1 MNSSPGIVGSDEPG
15 DKSSPAETRTPRRV
29 LGFAPS
35 STCSTPPPSVF
46 DGGDE
51 QQLSPF
57 GQAMNDEEMTSG
69 FASIQVSQPPSP
81 LSRQA
86 SALTTELQNH
96 PFESAM
102 YRLKSLRTPN
112 DDRSGKVPGAMAK
125 RAERGGSQHLV
136 SRSHSLSS
144 SAMAIPLSSRA
155 RTAPDQLP
163 ELTESMIEKLLA
175 KMDGS
180 PDETSEQGKRNGN
193 GKSNGKS
200 NGNGKSNNKS
210 KNTTTASNKSKTPDV
225 TELCPP
231 QRRRNGAGK
240 RVPSS
245 AFLNDLNS
253 LKVRQES
260 MNFGEVQSTRKNN
273 NRNRSP

>member
-112 DDRSGKVPGAMAK
+112 DDRSGKVPGAVAK

-193 GKSNGKS
+193 GKSNG

-231 QRRRNGAGK
+231 QRRRNCAGK

>member
-1 MNSSPGIVGSDEPG
+1 MNSPTASTGIVGSDEPG
-15 DKSSPAETRTPRRV
+15 DKSTPETRTPRRV

-46 DGGDE
+46 GVGDE

-57 GQAMNDEEMTSG
+57 GEAMNDEEMTSG
-69 FASIQVSQPPSP
+69 FASMQVSQPPSP
-81 LSRQA
+81 MSRQA

-96 PFESAM
+96 SFECAM

-112 DDRSGKVPGAMAK
+112 DGMSGKVPGAVAK
-125 RAERGGSQHLV
+125 RAERGRSQHLA
-136 SRSHSLSS
+136 SRSHSVSS

-180 PDETSEQGKRNGN
+180 PDEASEQ

-200 NGNGKSNNKS
+200 KSNKS
-210 KNTTTASNKSKTPDV
+210 NKNTTTTAITKSKTPDV
-225 TELCPP
+225 TELSPP
-231 QRRRNGAGK
+231 QRRRNCAGK